1 MALMKISK
9 QDEIKPGRHPAVI
22 KDVEIKVDRK
32 GKDYA
37 RIEFHLADSDRMISG
52 FLFSQFDNSD
62 RLATQIV
69 DHLNILAD
77 GEDKGEIDFD
87 NLFNESCSI
96 QIAKEDEYLR
106 VVDIDFDEDQ
116 EN

>member
-1 MALMKISK
+1 MALMKITK
-9 QDEIKPGRHPAVI
+9 QDEIKLGRHQAVI
-22 KDVEIKVDRK
+22 KDVEIKVDKK

-62 RLATQIV
+62 RLANQIV
-69 DHLNILAD
+69 GHLNILAD
-77 GEDKGEIDFD
+77 GEDEGEIDFD

-96 QIAKEDEYLR
+96 QIAKEDYYLR
-106 VVDIDFDEDQ
+106 VVDIDFGEDQ
-116 EN
+116 ES

>member
-22 KDVEIKVDRK
+22 KDGEIKVDRK

-62 RLATQIV
+62 RLANQIV
-69 DHLNILAD
+69 GHLNILAD
-77 GEDKGEIDFD
+77 GEDEGEIDFD

>member
-1 MALMKISK
+1 
-9 QDEIKPGRHPAVI
+9 
-22 KDVEIKVDRK
+22 
-32 GKDYA
+32 
-37 RIEFHLADSDRMISG
+37 MISG
-52 FLFSQFDNSD
+52 FLISQFDNSD
-62 RLATQIV
+62 RLANQIV
-69 DHLNILAD
+69 GHLNILAD
-77 GEDKGEIDFD
+77 GEDEGEIDFD

>member
-1 MALMKISK
+1 MALMKITK
-9 QDEIKPGRHPAVI
+9 RDEITPGRYQAMI
-22 KDVEIKVDRK
+22 KDVEVKVDKK

-62 RLATQIV
+62 RLANQIV
-69 DHLNILAD
+69 GHLNILAD
-77 GEDKGEIDFD
+77 GEDEGEIDFD

>member
-1 MALMKISK
+1 MALMKVTK
-9 QDEIKPGRHPAVI
+9 RDEITPGGYQAVI
-22 KDVEIKVDRK
+22 KDVEVTVDKK

-62 RLATQIV
+62 RLANQIV
-69 DHLNILAD
+69 GHLNILAD
-77 GEDKGEIDFD
+77 GEDEGEIDFD

>member
-9 QDEIKPGRHPAVI
+9 QDEIKPGRHQAVI
-22 KDVEIKVDRK
+22 KDVEIKVDKK

-52 FLFSQFDNSD
+52 FLFSQFDSSD
-62 RLATQIV
+62 RLATKIV

-77 GEDKGEIDFD
+77 GEDGGEIDFD
-87 NLFNESCSI
+87 DLFNENCSI
-96 QIAKEDEYLR
+96 QIAKEDEHLR
-106 VVDIDFDEDQ
+106 VVDIDFDEDE